1 MAERAAS
8 HRVESLDVS
17 GPRAVP
23 AIQYQ
28 KWHLRAVLTASPN
41 SRLIPAS
48 RGAGIDPV
56 PFAGIAANNL
66 EIALFR
72 ELRTLNRR

>member
-1 MAERAAS
+1 MLAALALLPQS
-8 HRVESLDVS
+8 SV
-17 GPRAVP
+17 
-23 AIQYQ
+23 
-28 KWHLRAVLTASPN
+28 KHLCGVLTASPN

>member
-1 MAERAAS
+1 VPSKSKLLNSDALLTAGIP
-8 HRVESLDVS
+8 HRLLD
-17 GPRAVP
+17 PR
-23 AIQYQ
+23 ILRRQR
-28 KWHLRAVLTASPN
+28 HLR
-41 SRLIPAS
+41 R